1 MSTVLYLETNFIV
14 GAAFGQDERADILLR
29 IPTAELQIALP
40 SVCIMEV
47 WAVFEAEKKQRNTL
61 KDTLND
67 QIAKLSRYPNSPHAL
82 ALIKHLQLALTE
94 NADLLNDVEVRLRD
108 VLSKISGLQAG
119 SPAVELLPL
128 TQTAFQGSLPAGPT
142 KDHTDNLILAV
153 ILAHAQEHPSLNK
166 VLLSNNSKDFQTPEV
181 KALLLAA
188 GVTLT
193 FAHTKAFLDW
203 FHADNQTKLGNES
216 T

>member
-14 GAAFGQDERADILLR
+14 GAAFGQDEKADILLQ

-61 KDTLND
+61 KETLND
-67 QIAKLSRYPNSPHAL
+67 QIAKLSRYPNSLHAQ

-119 SPAVELLPL
+119 SSAVELLPL
-128 TQTAFQGSLPAGPT
+128 TQAAFQGSLPAGPT

-153 ILAHAQEHPSLNK
+153 ILAHAQEHPADEK
-166 VLLSNNSKDFQTPEV
+166 VFLSENFNDFRTPEID
-181 KALLLAA
+181 ALFSAA
-188 GVTLT
+188 GIVKY
-193 FAHTKAFLDW
+193 FAHTEDFLGW
-203 FHADNQTKLGNES
+203 FHARNKTRPTS
-216 T
+216 R